1 VSVLD
6 SIMKNKLLHELKKYI
21 FFRFKIFLSIQIIFF
36 KKFLVK
42 RIIFA
47 MYKNYILSEY
57 FVKNKF
63 HSDFCIQKNLLDVNG
78 PP

>member
-1 VSVLD
+1 MSVLD

-47 MYKNYILSEY
+47 MYKNYIFQNIL
-57 FVKNKF
+57 
-63 HSDFCIQKNLLDVNG
+63 
-78 PP
+78 